1 MGSKYYLKILLIW
14 REGLGW
20 CCHCLVGGRKHG
32 HCSRGSRACMAGPT
46 WLQSYLCCLRAATQ
60 DQQTK
65 PLWELQG
72 PIVSSPW
79 ECLWS
84 RNSHSS
90 EAHHIIKMSPNCD
103 LVFDSTPDG
112 IKLLL
117 DTFLQGL
124 KMTKV
129 CNVNNIKLK
138 YTVYFISQAIGLLMS
153 TLINICA

>member
-1 MGSKYYLKILLIW
+1 
-14 REGLGW
+14 
-20 CCHCLVGGRKHG
+20 
-32 HCSRGSRACMAGPT
+32 
-46 WLQSYLCCLRAATQ
+46 
-60 DQQTK
+60 
-65 PLWELQG
+65 
-72 PIVSSPW
+72 
-79 ECLWS
+79 
-84 RNSHSS
+84 
-90 EAHHIIKMSPNCD
+90 MSPNCD